1 MTGSVPEPA
10 TRSMTTFPPGTFAPA
25 PRRAGAVRM
34 VRAAGGLEL
43 KMVLRNGEQL
53 LLALIIPLA
62 VLVGMTTVSVISLPE
77 PRIDAVAPGVLALAL
92 MSTAFTSQA
101 ITTGFDRR
109 YGVLHR
115 LSAAGVGRGLLL
127 AGKCAATT
135 VVVVGQL
142 VVLAVVA
149 VLLGWRPAGNHLWA
163 LLLIVLGVA
172 AFLGVALLLGG
183 TLRAEAVLALANL
196 LWLVMVAV
204 GGVVIPLDR
213 APGWLRVIGELTPA
227 GALSDGLRAV
237 WQHGGAPTAGQ
248 LAVLAGWIV
257 IGWAGTVRFFR
268 WH

>member
-1 MTGSVPEPA
+1 MTHEAHQVGA
-10 TRSMTTFPPGTFAPA
+10 GFPPGTFAPA
-25 PRRAGAVRM
+25 PRRANPARM
-34 VRAAGGLEL
+34 VWAAGALEL

-62 VLVGMTTVSVISLPE
+62 VLIGMAKVSVISLAE
-77 PRIDAVAPGVLALAL
+77 PRIATVAPGVLALAL

-127 AGKCAATT
+127 AGKCTATT
-135 VVVVGQL
+135 AVVIGQL
-142 VVLAVVA
+142 IVLGVVA
-149 VLLGWRPAGNHLWA
+149 VLLGWHPEGNHLWA
-163 LLLIVLGVA
+163 LLLIVLAVA
-172 AFLGVALLLGG
+172 AFLGLALLLGG

-196 LWLVMVAV
+196 LWLVMVVV

-213 APGWLRVIGELTPA
+213 APGWFRTIGELTPA

-248 LAVLAGWIV
+248 LIVLVAWIA
-257 IGWAGTVRFFR
+257 IGWVGTVKLFR
-268 WH
+268 WQ